1 MVFGVEWRYKNLR
14 YYNGSK
20 YIVRYIV
27 DIFMVLK
34 FHEEEASGG
43 KMSKITFERGQ

>member
-1 MVFGVEWRYKNLR
+1 MFGVEWGYKNLR

-27 DIFMVLK
+27 DIFMVQK

-43 KMSKITFERGQ
+43 ECLK